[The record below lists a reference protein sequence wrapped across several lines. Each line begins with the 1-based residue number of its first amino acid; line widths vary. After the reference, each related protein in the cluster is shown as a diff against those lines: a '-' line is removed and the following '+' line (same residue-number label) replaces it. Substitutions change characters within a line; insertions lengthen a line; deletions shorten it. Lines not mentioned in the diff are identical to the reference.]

1 MRRVRRGVRAAA
13 VGEYLR
19 GALWVLPGTAAALA
33 LLAGSLLSR
42 VRIPPDSLWYPL
54 AFPGAADDARQVLIT
69 IASTIVTV
77 IALVL
82 GLTIVTL
89 QLASTQFSPRL
100 LRNFLRDRPNQV
112 VLATFVATFAYST
125 AGLFTVRATVGADVP
140 RLAVSGAIALAF
152 LSLGMLV
159 FFVHHIVHSIKID
172 TIMNSVV
179 EAAVRTAQDYTPKAP
194 GVDRTG
200 PVPPPEALA
209 LPARRSGYVQT
220 VLPGLL
226 LRTAA
231 GQDAVVVVVPRVGD
245 HVVAG
250 TVPLALAWSRR
261 GGPPRNAP
269 ALARAL
275 HHAVQIGPERT
286 LQQDVMFGIRQLVDI
301 ALRALSPAIND
312 PYTGVQVLDRLS
324 VLIAM
329 LGGRALGDDIRADPA
344 GVVRVAAAGPAFA
357 DCLDLACGQI
367 RRCGAAEPAVCL
379 ALLRL
384 LSTAAASVTDTR
396 RRAAV
401 TDQARLV
408 LADAES
414 RIARPDDRAAVR
426 ELGIRLL
433 TTAAAAPPPAGP
445 HPARKD
451 DRRA

>member
-1 MRRVRRGVRAAA
+1 MRQGARSAAL
-13 VGEYLR
+13 GEYLH

-33 LLAGSLLSR
+33 LVAGGLLSQ
-42 VRIPPDSLWYPL
+42 VRIPPDSVLQPF
-54 AFPGAADDARQVLIT
+54 AFAGTADDARQALIT

-125 AGLFTVRATVGADVP
+125 AGLYTVRATGGEDFP
-140 RLAVSGAIALAF
+140 RLAVSGAVALIF

-172 TIMNSVV
+172 TVMNSVA
-179 EAAVRTAQDYTPKAP
+179 ETAARAVRTYTPEAP
-194 GVDRTG
+194 GIDRTG

-209 LPARRSGYVQT
+209 LPTTRSGYVQA
-220 VLPGLL
+220 VHPAPLL
-226 LRTAA
+226 EAA
-231 GQDAVVVVVPRVGD
+231 AAQDAVVSIVPRVGD

-250 TVPLALAWSRR
+250 TAPLALAWTRG

-269 ALARAL
+269 ALTRAL

-286 LQQDVMFGIRQLVDI
+286 LQQDVLFGLRQLVDI

-312 PYTGVQVLDRLS
+312 PYTGVQALDRLS

-329 LGGRALGDDIRADPA
+329 LGGRTLGDDTRTDAT
-344 GVVRVAAAGPAFA
+344 GVTRVAVTGPAFA
-357 DCLDLACGQI
+357 DHLDLACGQI
-367 RRCGAAEPAVCL
+367 RRYGAGEPAVCL

-384 LSTAAASVTDTR
+384 LATAAASTTDAGR
-396 RRAAV
+396 RTAV
-401 TDQARLV
+401 ADQIRLV

-414 RIARPDDRAAVR
+414 RIARPADRLAVR
-426 ELGIRLL
+426 ALGTRLMSPG
-433 TTAAAAPPPAGP
+433 T
-445 HPARKD
+445 
-451 DRRA
+451 

>member
-1 MRRVRRGVRAAA
+1 MRPVRRGARAVAL
-13 VGEYLR
+13 GEYLR
-19 GALWVLPGTAAALA
+19 GALWVLPGAAAALA
-33 LLAGSLLSR
+33 LVAGSLLSL
-42 VRIPPDSLWYPL
+42 VRIPRDSVLHPL
-54 AFPGAADDARQVLIT
+54 VFAGTADDARQALIT

-125 AGLFTVRATVGADVP
+125 AGLYTVRATGGADFP
-140 RLAVSGAIALAF
+140 RLAVSGAVALIF

-172 TIMNSVV
+172 TIMIRVA
-179 EAAVRTAQDYTPKAP
+179 EAAGRAVRAYTPSAP

-200 PVPPPEALA
+200 PVPPPDALA
-209 LPARRSGYVQT
+209 LAAPRSGYVQT
-220 VLPGLL
+220 VHPGPLL
-226 LRTAA
+226 AGAA
-231 GQDAVVVVVPRVGD
+231 GQDAVIVITARVGD

-250 TVPLALAWSRR
+250 TAPLALAWSRR
-261 GGPPRNAP
+261 GGPPEDGP

-286 LQQDVMFGIRQLVDI
+286 LRQDVLFGLRQLVDI

-312 PYTGVQVLDRLS
+312 PYTGVQALDRLS
-324 VLIAM
+324 VLIGA
-329 LGGRALGDDIRADPA
+329 LGGRALGDDVRADGT
-344 GVVRVAAAGPAFA
+344 GVIRVAVAGPAFA
-357 DCLDLACGQI
+357 EYLDLACGQI
-367 RRCGAAEPAVCL
+367 RRYGAGEPAVCL

-384 LSTAAASVTDTR
+384 LATAAARVTDPA

-401 TDQARLV
+401 TDQVRLV

-414 RIARPDDRAAVR
+414 RIARPADRLPVR
-426 ELGIRLL
+426 ALATRLM
-433 TTAAAAPPPAGP
+433 APGPSGPANARG
-445 HPARKD
+445 PAR
-451 DRRA
+451 

>member
-1 MRRVRRGVRAAA
+1 MRPVRRGARATALA
-13 VGEYLR
+13 EYLH
-19 GALWVLPGTAAALA
+19 GALWVLPATAAALA
-33 LLAGSLLSR
+33 LVAGSLLAR
-42 VRIPPDSLWYPL
+42 VRIPQGSVLHPL
-54 AFPGAADDARQVLIT
+54 AFAGTADDARQVLIT

-125 AGLFTVRATVGADVP
+125 AGLYTVRATGGADFP
-140 RLAVSGAIALAF
+140 RLAVTGAIALIF

-172 TIMNSVV
+172 TIMTSVAEIV
-179 EAAVRTAQDYTPKAP
+179 GRAVRTYTPEGP

-200 PVPPPEALA
+200 PVPPPHALA
-209 LPARRSGYVQT
+209 LPAARSGYLQT
-220 VLPGLL
+220 IHLELL
-226 LRTAA
+226 LETAA
-231 GQDAVVVVVPRVGD
+231 GQDAVVAIVSRVGD

-250 TVPLALAWSRR
+250 TAPLALVWSRR
-261 GGPPRNAP
+261 GGPPGNAT
-269 ALARAL
+269 ALARAVQR
-275 HHAVQIGPERT
+275 AVQIGPERT
-286 LQQDVMFGIRQLVDI
+286 LQQDVLFGIRQLVDI
-301 ALRALSPAIND
+301 ALRALSPAVND
-312 PYTGVQVLDRLS
+312 PYTGVQTLDRLS
-324 VLIAM
+324 VIISV
-329 LGGRALGDDIRADPA
+329 LGGRTLGDDIRTDRE
-344 GVVRVAAAGPAFA
+344 GVVRVSAAGPAFA

-367 RRCGAAEPAVCL
+367 RRYGAGEPAVCL

-384 LSTAAASVTDTR
+384 LTTAAASVTDPY

-414 RIARPDDRAAVR
+414 RITRPADREAVR
-426 ELGIRLL
+426 ELGTRLVSSMP
-433 TTAAAAPPPAGP
+433 TGPAADGQ
-445 HPARKD
+445 
-451 DRRA
+451 

>member
-1 MRRVRRGVRAAA
+1 MAL
-13 VGEYLR
+13 GEYLH
-19 GALWVLPGTAAALA
+19 GALWVLPGAAAALA
-33 LLAGSLLSR
+33 LVAGGVLSR
-42 VRIPPDSLWYPL
+42 VRIPPDSALQPL
-54 AFPGAADDARQVLIT
+54 VFAGTADDARQALIT

-125 AGLFTVRATVGADVP
+125 AGLYTVRAEGGADFP
-140 RLAVSGAIALAF
+140 RLAVSGAVALIF

-172 TIMNSVV
+172 TVMIRVA
-179 EAAVRTAQDYTPKAP
+179 EAADRAVRAYTREAP
-194 GVDRTG
+194 GTDRSG
-200 PVPPPEALA
+200 PAPPPDALVLA
-209 LPARRSGYVQT
+209 APRSGYVQT
-220 VLPGLL
+220 VHPGPLL
-226 LRTAA
+226 ESAA
-231 GQDAVVVVVPRVGD
+231 SQDAVVVIAARVGD
-245 HVVAG
+245 HLVAG
-250 TVPLALAWSRR
+250 TAPLALAWSRR
-261 GGPPRNAP
+261 GGPPEDAA

-286 LQQDVMFGIRQLVDI
+286 LRQDVMFGLRQLVDI

-324 VLIAM
+324 VLIGA
-329 LGGRALGDDIRADPA
+329 LGGRALGDDALTDGA
-344 GVVRVAAAGPAFA
+344 GETRVVVAGPAFA
-357 DCLDLACGQI
+357 EYLDLACGQI
-367 RRCGAAEPAVCL
+367 RRYGAGEPAVCL

-384 LSTAAASVTDTR
+384 LTTAAASVTDER

-401 TDQARLV
+401 GDQARLV

-414 RIARPDDRAAVR
+414 RIARPADRLPVR
-426 ELGIRLL
+426 E
-433 TTAAAAPPPAGP
+433 AAARLMSPRLAA
-445 HPARKD
+445 
-451 DRRA
+451 